1 MNNMYGTIFIA
12 LVLVLVYL
20 AVHSYFF
27 TEDLAFNF
35 QEFEHYCYMVNQGAW
50 PDYKRLGAECTP

>member
-20 AVHSYFF
+20 TVHSYFF
-27 TEDLAFNF
+27 AEDVDFNIK
-35 QEFEHYCYMVNQGAW
+35 EFKHYCHMVNKNAW
-50 PDYKRLGAECTP
+50 PDFKNLASECD